1 MVAFFSSAVAST
13 EEQQA
18 LLGGQLKEQ
27 VVHCQHLAHLL
38 AFTHKKPESHI
49 MELMQ
54 EKVGLKERVE
64 ELEHRCIQLL
74 GETDTIG
81 EYIALYQ
88 SQRAVL
94 KEQHR
99 EKECISRL
107 IQDKEM
113 KATATSGVADSW
125 QLPRTLLMSLLQGP
139 QLPRSLGLPISR
151 VVSRALGQAGHTGA
165 GEGSCTAPCL
175 PLFKD
180 LFKVSFASSVEP
192 AQGWGGKSSPCDS
205 LTAQQI
211 MQLLCEMQNPQ
222 ECPGLGSSPC
232 IPFLYWT
239 DENDEAG
246 VQWHDLG
253 SLQPLPPSFNR
264 FFCLSLLSS
273 WDYRHA
279 SPHLANFVL
288 LIDIETYLLI
298 A

>member
-1 MVAFFSSAVAST
+1 MSLSWHGPRRVGAGRSLLRCNPIILAPEPHYGAHAREGGPEGESRGTGTSLHSAAWRDRHHRRVHRTVPEPEGGT
-13 EEQQA
+13 EGAAPGEGVYQQA
-18 LLGGQLKEQ
+18 DPGQGDEGYCNEWSGRFLAAAQNPADEPAPGAPAPQELGTANK
-27 VVHCQHLAHLL
+27 
-38 AFTHKKPESHI
+38 
-49 MELMQ
+49 
-54 EKVGLKERVE
+54 
-64 ELEHRCIQLL
+64 
-74 GETDTIG
+74 
-81 EYIALYQ
+81 Q
-88 SQRAVL
+88 S
-94 KEQHR
+94 
-99 EKECISRL
+99 
-107 IQDKEM
+107 
-113 KATATSGVADSW
+113 
-125 QLPRTLLMSLLQGP
+125 
-139 QLPRSLGLPISR
+139 
-151 VVSRALGQAGHTGA
+151 
-165 GEGSCTAPCL
+165 
-175 PLFKD
+175 D